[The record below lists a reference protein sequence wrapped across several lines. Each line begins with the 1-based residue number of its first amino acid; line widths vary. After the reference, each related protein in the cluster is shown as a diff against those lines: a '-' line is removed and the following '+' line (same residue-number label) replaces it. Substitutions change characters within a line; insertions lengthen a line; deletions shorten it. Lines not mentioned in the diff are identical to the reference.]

1 MGRLLR
7 VLVPLSVLG
16 LLASELTLI
25 LGCYIFACYWQ
36 LSGESGAYV
45 GENNGIAASIVLA
58 VAFVLGAYFS
68 DLYAQLR
75 VRSKVVLFSRVMT
88 ILGAALICAS
98 AISYVNPDL
107 ALPKEVVFTGSVS
120 ALIIL
125 TGWRTLY
132 SRGVMAAI
140 GAQKILFVGSSSLM
154 TTISERL
161 QEHPELGI
169 KAVGYLAENLPNET
183 NSPVP
188 CLGDIDDITAT
199 VLRTKPDRV
208 VIAMTEKR
216 ASLPMDELLGLRFSG
231 VRMEEATTLYEEAF
245 GRICVTEVRPS
256 ELIFSSKLG
265 PRRWTVRLQAIY
277 GWIFTALATVIVLP
291 VVLVAA
297 LIVKLTSKGP
307 AFYQQT
313 RVGLNGSTFTVYK
326 LRSMRQDAEARTGA
340 VWASRNDPRITP
352 FGRFLRK
359 SRIDELPQFWNV
371 LKGEMSLVGPRPERP
386 EFVREL
392 SNTIPFYPHR
402 LCVKPGITG
411 WAQINH
417 QYGDSIQHTVTKLE
431 YDLYYIKNLSPT
443 LDAYIMFQ
451 TVKTML
457 LSRGAQ

>member
-1 MGRLLR
+1 
-7 VLVPLSVLG
+7 
-16 LLASELTLI
+16 
-25 LGCYIFACYWQ
+25 
-36 LSGESGAYV
+36 
-45 GENNGIAASIVLA
+45 
-58 VAFVLGAYFS
+58 
-68 DLYAQLR
+68 
-75 VRSKVVLFSRVMT
+75 
-88 ILGAALICAS
+88 
-98 AISYVNPDL
+98 
-107 ALPKEVVFTGSVS
+107 
-120 ALIIL
+120 
-125 TGWRTLY
+125 
-132 SRGVMAAI
+132 
-140 GAQKILFVGSSSLM
+140 
-154 TTISERL
+154 
-161 QEHPELGI
+161 
-169 KAVGYLAENLPNET
+169 
-183 NSPVP
+183 
-188 CLGDIDDITAT
+188 
-199 VLRTKPDRV
+199 

>member
-7 VLVPLSVLG
+7 VLVPISVLG

-25 LGCYIFACYWQ
+25 VGCYVFACYWQ
-36 LSGESGAYV
+36 FSSKAGSPLTDNAVAS
-45 GENNGIAASIVLA
+45 SIVLA
-58 VAFVLGAYFS
+58 LAFVLAAYFS

-75 VRSKVVLFSRVMT
+75 VRSNVVLFSRLMA
-88 ILGAALICAS
+88 ILGVALICA
-98 AISYVNPDL
+98 AGISYVNPHL
-107 ALPKEVVFTGSVS
+107 ALPNEVVFTGSIS
-120 ALIIL
+120 ALIVL
-125 TGWRTLY
+125 TGWRALY
-132 SRGVMAAI
+132 SRGVVAAI
-140 GAQKILFVGSSSLM
+140 GAQKILFVGSSPLM
-154 TTISERL
+154 ITISERL

-169 KAVGYLAENLPNET
+169 KTVGYLAENIPNET

-188 CLGDIDDITAT
+188 CLGDIDNITAT

-208 VIAMTEKR
+208 VIAMGEKR
-216 ASLPMDELLGLRFSG
+216 ACLPMDELLALRFSG

-245 GRICVTEVRPS
+245 GRICVREVRPS

-265 PRRWTVRLQAIY
+265 PRRWTVRLQTIY
-277 GWIFTALATVIVLP
+277 GTAFAAVAAIVVLP

-313 RVGLNGSTFTVYK
+313 RVGLNGRTFTVYK
-326 LRSMRQDAEARTGA
+326 LRSMCQDAEARTGA

-371 LKGEMSLVGPRPERP
+371 LKGEMSIVGPRPERP

-402 LCVKPGITG
+402 HCVKPGITG

-417 QYGDSIQHTVTKLE
+417 QYGDTIQHTITKLE
-431 YDLYYIKNLSPT
+431 YDLYYLKNLSPT